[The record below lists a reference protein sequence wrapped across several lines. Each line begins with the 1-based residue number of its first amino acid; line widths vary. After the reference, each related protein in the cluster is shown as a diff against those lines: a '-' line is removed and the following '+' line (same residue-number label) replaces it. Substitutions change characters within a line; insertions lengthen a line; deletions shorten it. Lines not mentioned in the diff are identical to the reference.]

1 MAGMCR
7 ITVLALL
14 FTAAR
19 KFCNVAG
26 VEAEQDCK
34 PNVFK
39 QFWTNYTK
47 VWTIWTT
54 DDYYDCQ
61 WEERENMNETGLQ
74 IATHFLYYNKSY
86 TWHRYWMFDENNTLT
101 SLEEPIGVYKRHL
114 VYQNTSCAVLK
125 VELWWFVNAS
135 GNNEEEPKDKEER
148 TTTKPDEDGFESVC
162 VESDR
167 EGKCLCN
174 SRPHYKVLANDSAT
188 EDDLTDCIHAYNR
201 TRGKLFKSVK
211 VYKPECKNTSRK
223 YQSVTSH

>member
-101 SLEEPIGVYKRHL
+101 SLEEP
-114 VYQNTSCAVLK
+114 T
-125 VELWWFVNAS
+125 S